1 MTYLHRFTYILTY
14 ISTCKHAYI
23 HTSPYVDP
31 ALQFFI
37 QFLHSME
44 ILILVYITL
53 QNITFKYIAL
63 HCITLHYI
71 AFHHII
77 YCTLHYISLH
87 YTISHYIILH
97 TLNGFRNIRLRF
109 ITFYC
114 MILYVKFH
122 YIVLLFLC

>member
-63 HCITLHYI
+63 HCI
-71 AFHHII
+71 
-77 YCTLHYISLH
+77 S
-87 YTISHYIILH
+87 SHYILYIALH
-97 TLNGFRNIRLRF
+97 F
-109 ITFYC
+109 ITLHDITLHNITYAQW
-114 MILYVKFH
+114 IS
-122 YIVLLFLC
+122 